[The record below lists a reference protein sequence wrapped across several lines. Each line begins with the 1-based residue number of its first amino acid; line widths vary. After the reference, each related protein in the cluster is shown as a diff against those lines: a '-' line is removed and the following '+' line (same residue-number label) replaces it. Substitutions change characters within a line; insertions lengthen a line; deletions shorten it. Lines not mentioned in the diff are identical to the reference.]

1 MVCGVSHF
9 SSGTGSPNASGYPLF
24 LSIAEADNTFARAYT
39 VIRALREKP
48 PDTPYFHTR
57 NTPCFTNLG
66 NEFIDQTAFEPL
78 GGASCNSTR
87 NRWQGTSFPADSPSF
102 PTVDYLALFTVC
114 VIRLFVSPTRRSVQP
129 HVILNSATQVYAVVI
144 RVMSNS
150 SEAGVSVFNYADL
163 GAKQRFTRVLI
174 ML

>member
-1 MVCGVSHF
+1 MVCGVSRF
-9 SSGTGSPNASGYPLF
+9 SYGTGFPNASGYPLF
-24 LSIAEADNTFARAYT
+24 LSVADADNTFARAYT

-57 NTPCFTNLG
+57 NTPCFTDLG

-87 NRWQGTSFPADSPSF
+87 NRWQATSFPVDSPSS
-102 PTVDYLALFTVC
+102 PTVDYLALFIVC
-114 VIRLFVSPTRRSVQP
+114 VIRLFVSPTRLSFVP

-144 RVMSNS
+144 RVMSKS
-150 SEAGVSVFNYADL
+150 FESRGSVCKYADL
-163 GAKQRFTRVLI
+163 GAKRQFTRFLI